1 MVVVKIGGSLQST
14 KYIKQWLDSIR
25 INRSTSFLII
35 FGGGKYAN
43 KIREEQKIKKYN
55 DYEAHKLAIDAMRRL
70 AFDNLKN
77 LKDFE
82 VINSLEDI
90 KKNNKKRK
98 LMIWMP
104 SVKEI
109 NEFNIPLNWSATS
122 DTIALSVSKKINSP
136 LLIIKSFDFGKI
148 KYVTSF
154 FLKKNILDDYF
165 SSNYLNNSQYISLA
179 SKDKHYMLR
188 KICKKFIY

>member
-14 KYIKQWLDSIR
+14 EYIKKWIDSIR
-25 INRSTSFLII
+25 INRNTSFLII

-77 LKDFE
+77 LKDFD
-82 VINSLEDI
+82 VIDSLEDI

-98 LMIWMP
+98 LMLWMP
-104 SVKEI
+104 SVEEI
-109 NEFNIPLNWSATS
+109 NGFNIPLNWRATS
-122 DTIALSVSKKINSP
+122 DSIALSVSRRTNSP
-136 LLIIKSFDFGKI
+136 LLLIKSFGFSNI
-148 KYVTSF
+148 KYITAF

-165 SSNYLNNSQYISLA
+165 SSNYLNNSQHIFLA
-179 SKDKHYMLR
+179 SRDKHYMLR
-188 KICKKFIY
+188 KICKNFF

>member
-14 KYIKQWLDSIR
+14 EYIKKWIDSIR
-25 INRSTSFLII
+25 INRNTSFLII

-77 LKDFE
+77 LKDFN

-104 SVKEI
+104 SVEEI
-109 NEFNIPLNWSATS
+109 NDFNIPLNWRATS
-122 DTIALSVSKKINSP
+122 DSIALSVSIRTNSP
-136 LLIIKSFDFGKI
+136 LLLIKSFGFSNI
-148 KYVTSF
+148 KYITAF

-165 SSNYLNNSQYISLA
+165 SSNYLNNNQHISLV
-179 SKDKHYMLR
+179 SRDKHYMLR
-188 KICKKFIY
+188 KICKNFF

>member
-14 KYIKQWLDSIR
+14 KYIKQWVDSIR

-90 KKNNKKRK
+90 KK
-98 LMIWMP
+98 
-104 SVKEI
+104 
-109 NEFNIPLNWSATS
+109 
-122 DTIALSVSKKINSP
+122 
-136 LLIIKSFDFGKI
+136 IIKKE
-148 KYVTSF
+148 
-154 FLKKNILDDYF
+154 
-165 SSNYLNNSQYISLA
+165 SL
-179 SKDKHYMLR
+179 
-188 KICKKFIY
+188 

>member
-122 DTIALSVSKKINSP
+122 DTIALDRKSV
-136 LLIIKSFDFGKI
+136 
-148 KYVTSF
+148 V
-154 FLKKNILDDYF
+154 
-165 SSNYLNNSQYISLA
+165 
-179 SKDKHYMLR
+179 
-188 KICKKFIY
+188 

>member
-14 KYIKQWLDSIR
+14 EYIKKWIDSIR
-25 INRSTSFLII
+25 INRNTSFLII

-77 LKDFE
+77 LKDFD
-82 VINSLEDI
+82 VIDSLEDI

-104 SVKEI
+104 SVEEI
-109 NEFNIPLNWSATS
+109 NDFNIPLNWRATS
-122 DTIALSVSKKINSP
+122 DSIALSVSIRTNSP
-136 LLIIKSFDFGKI
+136 LLLIKSFGFSNI
-148 KYVTSF
+148 KYITAF

-165 SSNYLNNSQYISLA
+165 SSNYLNNNQHISLV
-179 SKDKHYMLR
+179 SRDKHYMLR
-188 KICKKFIY
+188 KICKNFF

>member
-14 KYIKQWLDSIR
+14 KYIKQWVDSIR
-25 INRSTSFLII
+25 INRNTSFLII

-43 KIREEQKIKKYN
+43 KIRKEQKIKKYN

-70 AFDNLKN
+70 AFDNLKY

-104 SVKEI
+104 SVEEI

-136 LLIIKSFDFGKI
+136 LLIIKSFNFGKI

-179 SKDKHYMLR
+179 SKDKHYMLT

>member
-14 KYIKQWLDSIR
+14 KYIKKWINSIR
-25 INRSTSFLII
+25 SNGNTSFLII
-35 FGGGKYAN
+35 FGGGQYAD
-43 KIREEQKIKKYN
+43 KIREEQKIKKYD
-55 DYEAHKLAIDAMRRL
+55 DYEAHKLAIDGMRRL
-70 AFDNLKN
+70 TSDNLKN
-77 LKDFE
+77 LKGFD

-104 SVKEI
+104 SVEEI
-109 NEFNIPLNWSATS
+109 NSFNIPLNWSATS

-136 LLIIKSFDFGKI
+136 LLIIKSFGFGKI
-148 KYVTSF
+148 KYITSF

-165 SSNYLNNSQYISLA
+165 ANNYLNNSQYISLT

>member
-14 KYIKQWLDSIR
+14 EYIKKWIDSIR
-25 INRSTSFLII
+25 INRNTSFLII

-43 KIREEQKIKKYN
+43 KIRKEQKIKKYN

-77 LKDFE
+77 LKDFN

-104 SVKEI
+104 SVEEI
-109 NEFNIPLNWSATS
+109 NDFNIPLNWRATS
-122 DTIALSVSKKINSP
+122 DSIALSVSIRTNSP
-136 LLIIKSFDFGKI
+136 LLLIKSFGFSNI
-148 KYVTSF
+148 KYITAF

-165 SSNYLNNSQYISLA
+165 SSNYLNNSQHIFLA
-179 SKDKHYMLR
+179 SRDKHYMLR
-188 KICKKFIY
+188 KICKNFF

>member
-14 KYIKQWLDSIR
+14 EYIKKWIDSIR
-25 INRSTSFLII
+25 INRNTSFLII

-77 LKDFE
+77 LKDFD
-82 VINSLEDI
+82 VIDSLEDI

-98 LMIWMP
+98 LMLWMP
-104 SVKEI
+104 SVEEI
-109 NEFNIPLNWSATS
+109 NGFNIPLNWRATS
-122 DTIALSVSKKINSP
+122 DSIALSVSRRTNSP
-136 LLIIKSFDFGKI
+136 LLLIKSFGFSNI
-148 KYVTSF
+148 KYITTF

-165 SSNYLNNSQYISLA
+165 SSNYLNNSQHIFLA
-179 SKDKHYMLR
+179 SRDKHYMLR
-188 KICKKFIY
+188 KICKNFF

>member
-14 KYIKQWLDSIR
+14 EYIKKWIDSIR
-25 INRSTSFLII
+25 INRNTSFLII

-77 LKDFE
+77 LKDFN

-104 SVKEI
+104 SVEEI
-109 NEFNIPLNWSATS
+109 NDFNIPLNWRATS
-122 DTIALSVSKKINSP
+122 DSIALSVSIRTNSP
-136 LLIIKSFDFGKI
+136 LLLIKSFGFSNI
-148 KYVTSF
+148 KYITAF

-165 SSNYLNNSQYISLA
+165 SSNYLNNNQYISLV
-179 SKDKHYMLR
+179 SRDKHYMLR
-188 KICKKFIY
+188 KICKNFF